1 MLNKDSLNK
10 LIALNKNDR
19 ESLDFIKS
27 CIDSFEQYHK
37 AVFDD
42 QMFQVIYSVGVLN
55 GDEYRKLRS
64 SVDRTRTINH
74 NSVISNINILNRLAS
89 QAGIAP
95 VYDGI
100 VSEENPYRREVAN
113 AVFEYIENVI
123 NNGCFIQK
131 SEVKLW
137 RIKST

>member
-1 MLNKDSLNK
+1 MLNKDSINK

-42 QMFQVIYSVGVLN
+42 QMFPLLYGN
-55 GDEYRKLRS
+55 GALENGEYRDGRIA
-64 SVDRTRTINH
+64 VDRIRTVHH
-74 NSVISNINILNRLAS
+74 NAVIANVNVLNRLA
-89 QAGIAP
+89 AGFGLAP

-100 VSEENPYRREVAN
+100 VSEEQPYRRQVAD
-113 AVFEYIENVI
+113 AVFAYIENII
-123 NNGCFIQK
+123 NN
-131 SEVKLW
+131 
-137 RIKST
+137 RT